1 MKKTI
6 FGKGFLLAAVMLAAL
21 AACAATYE
29 VTGDVTDLDL
39 TTGAYDADR
48 LIGPAPGGDPR
59 TLSGTLTHATA
70 TLENPF
76 CLIGNPANTATSDKV
91 GQLNLDV
98 TGIDATTPLSFSGY
112 GIFCLDQMYQ
122 IDANW
127 SDSYLQTD
135 GNATGY
141 FYELRLANQDITL
154 DRDNPSNLYR
164 LLYGPNQAK
173 RKKDGGNTV
182 SAQCRNLYVGYGDVG
197 SASLT
202 LRNTSLTV
210 YDNFKLGV
218 KATTDSASAAVHGSL
233 VLDHAVLD
241 VYGSRQDFETG
252 SDCLNNS
259 SHLGATNVVVLGA
272 ESRLLARRIYQKKA
286 PSLLFTFAGGTL
298 ETSWSRS
305 NHDHQLFTS
314 SDNGRI
320 VVTNAPGCDFR
331 FKVSSSEYYPLA
343 NSHVSIAGD
352 GDFVKLGSGDLRVN
366 EPIRTIGATRIEEGV
381 LSVSKDDALPTAMSI
396 SSNAVLDICGVR
408 QTVQAPWGDGTI
420 RSTSATPG
428 TLALV
433 CNDNRT
439 LGGVYSSVSLEKLGS
454 GTLTAKGTFGDEITV
469 GEGKLVLA
477 PVPADAKGPVRYWRF
492 KVDDIRGNP
501 DMMQFSEVKLLSFG
515 TNVTGAASVTYDTV
529 HNPEKSNGGIPF
541 KDAERPELAYDNNT
555 SSKWLD
561 YRAGKKESQEVRD
574 SVWLK
579 FDFGENGML
588 VTGYEWWTAGDASER
603 DPVSWRLQRS
613 DDGENWEDVDVQT
626 GYDVTTSR
634 KALAY
639 RYENPALGVQVRPLK
654 KLTVAPG
661 ATLEIDGIDVV
672 AESISASAGAITFAN
687 GGTLTQLISVGD
699 SETRTVRFKD
709 GDIPAGAGLEKIGGG
724 TATVTG
730 LSGMTG
736 AVAVDGGVLQIA
748 AAPALSD
755 AKYFRFTVKK
765 TYGSKYLQLSELY
778 LYDSQKNRVN
788 LNLNMAEDGS
798 SVSSLAAGSAV
809 LVETYK
815 KYSGSESPAKLFDG
829 NTGTKFCR
837 TKNLDNANDDSTWCA
852 IVMRLAD
859 GAAPVAYYAFRT
871 AGDATPERN
880 PKTWTMEASL
890 DGSTWELVDE
900 HIDDTNTPTQTNT
913 DSAYYE
919 VSMESVTDDPD
930 SKFFRFTVK
939 KTYGDGNLQMSEF
952 SLYDAENNRLNVNLV
967 HATDGSDASTLAAG
981 SYCACG
987 SSYAVGH
994 AGQSDEQG
1002 VWNAFDGDLD
1012 TKWCLSS
1019 NLNAPSDSSTWR
1031 SVVIRL
1037 PDDAARVASYS
1048 FTTAKNSGEAPARN
1062 PSVWTLESSTDGAK
1076 WVTVDKSENHENP
1089 GATPTG
1095 IQEESQKFQ
1104 IQWSDSSQSSSVAD
1118 PAFAAGS
1125 TVSVA
1130 SGARLALDDGGAS
1143 VIYGLSIDAAAGA
1156 GTIEN
1161 FKAAASGVIYLT
1173 NVTNPSS
1180 LARSGVDLI
1189 TFENCP
1195 VRPSFAGWTVYVN
1208 GQPTSYRVK
1217 ATDTGLQLSSLGLT
1231 IILR

>member
-6 FGKGFLLAAVMLAAL
+6 FGKGFLLAVVMLAAS
-21 AACAATYE
+21 AACAAAYE

-39 TTGAYDADR
+39 TDGTYDSDR
-48 LIGPAPGGDPR
+48 LIGPAPGGDPL

-70 TLENPF
+70 TLADPF
-76 CLIGNPANTATSDKV
+76 HLIGNPANTASSDKV
-91 GQLNLDV
+91 GQLNLNV

-154 DRDNPSNLYR
+154 DRDSPSNLYR

-182 SAQCRNLYVGYGDVG
+182 SAQCRNFYVGYGDAG

-218 KATTDSASAAVHGSL
+218 KATSDSASAAVRGSI

-252 SDCLNNS
+252 TDCLNNS

-331 FKVSSSEYYPLA
+331 FKVSSTEYYPLA
-343 NSHVSIAGD
+343 NSHVLIVGD
-352 GDFVKLGSGDLRVN
+352 GDFVKLGSGDLRVT
-366 EPIRTIGATRIEEGV
+366 EPVRTTGAVRIEEGV

-396 SSNAVLDICGVR
+396 SANAALDICGVR
-408 QTVQAPWGDGTI
+408 QTVQAPWGDGTV
-420 RSTSATPG
+420 RSTSAAPG

-439 LGGVYSSVSLEKLGS
+439 LGGVYSSVNLEKFGS
-454 GTLTAKGTFGDEITV
+454 GTLTAKGTFGDAITV

-634 KALAY
+634 KAPAY

-755 AKYFRFTVKK
+755 AKYFRLTVKNTHQK
-765 TYGSKYLQLSELY
+765 ENVFQLSEFS
-778 LYDSQKNRVN
+778 LYDANHNRVN
-788 LNLNMAEDGS
+788 QGL
-798 SVSSLAAGSAV
+798 SVMSQGTSATDLAAGSAAFARSG
-809 LVETYK
+809 
-815 KYSGSESPAKLFDG
+815 YSTGSSNEGLDKLFDG
-829 NTGTKFCR
+829 IWKDVDGKSNKLCLTGPKPKGEEYT
-837 TKNLDNANDDSTWCA
+837 NNWCV

-859 GAAPVAYYAFRT
+859 DAAPVASYSFTT
-871 AGDATPERN
+871 ANDGLPGRN
-880 PKTWTMEASL
+880 PRTWTLESSV
-890 DGSTWELVDE
+890 DGVTWNLIDE
-900 HIDDTNTPTQTNT
+900 HIND
-913 DSAYYE
+913 Y
-919 VSMESVTDDPD
+919 SMPRSTYTESTCWGSLFGVNVDDPD
-930 SKFFRFTVK
+930 SKYFRFTVM
-939 KTYGDGNLQMSEF
+939 KTHGNTNVQMSEF
-952 SLYDAENNRLNVNLV
+952 SLYDASSNRLNLNLDKASDGTAAMNLV
-967 HATDGSDASTLAAG
+967 AG
-981 SYCACG
+981 CYCACG
-987 SSYAVGH
+987 SYGGSSSEDV
-994 AGQSDEQG
+994 SK
-1002 VWNAFDGDLD
+1002 AFDGNAA
-1012 TKWCLSS
+1012 TKWLPNSS
-1019 NLNAPSDSSTWR
+1019 VNDSTDNSKWR

-1037 PDDAARVASYS
+1037 PNDAARVASYS
-1048 FTTAKNSGEAPARN
+1048 FTTANDNTPNRN
-1062 PSVWTLESSTDGAK
+1062 PTTWKLEASSDGIAWRTIDVRTDA
-1076 WVTVDKSENHENP
+1076 
-1089 GATPTG
+1089 GATPT
-1095 IQEESQKFQ
+1095 ETKTESDKFQ
-1104 IQWSDSSQSSSVAD
+1104 VSWHPPSSSSASD

-1125 TVSVA
+1125 TVAVA
-1130 SGARLALDDGGAS
+1130 SGARLILDDDGAS
-1143 VIYGLSIDAAAGA
+1143 AIYGLSIDAAAGA
-1156 GTIEN
+1156 GTIVN